1 MENLTIIK
9 NKENTF
15 NCEFQADGVNVND
28 LIVRLCL
35 ELNDNTNLHFYG
47 SVNDEGSCQITIPK
61 LNVEGKKGDM
71 FIEAIADN
79 VYFKLYEA
87 KVEVKN
93 SVELKMKVTES
104 TMKNEK
110 VSLNGKITILG
121 FSGSNIFPPLAH
133 RFSPEAS
140 GFTPRTISMPMMVWP
155 LRSSLQ
161 SSQVFLAFG
170 SLRSDLTTR
179 PLSAPSL
186 SAI

>member
-1 MENLTIIK
+1 M
-9 NKENTF
+9 
-15 NCEFQADGVNVND
+15 NVND

-110 VSLNGKITILG
+110 VSHNVKELKI
-121 FSGSNIFPPLAH
+121 SNSKLELKNEIK
-133 RFSPEAS
+133 SEPETKTVKTENTQTK
-140 GFTPRTISMPMMVWP
+140 GNLISF
-155 LRSSLQ
+155 Q
-161 SSQVFLAFG
+161 DYFKNKK
-170 SLRSDLTTR
+170 
-179 PLSAPSL
+179 
-186 SAI
+186 